1 MVLNTKKPKKMKLT
15 FTFLIV
21 LLEISSL
28 FAQQIKQVSAVSEK
42 VYISVTKKTPQTPEP
57 EISKTLLQPPYLEI
71 TNYRFTDTDG
81 NNKIDAGETVKI
93 SFELVNSGMGPG
105 KDLTLDIEE
114 INKME
119 GLEFKKPGQLSDL
132 RQGESKHLEIPIVGS
147 LDLPDGL
154 ASFRIQVNEPNG
166 FGTDPLEMEIE
177 TQSFRPP
184 VVKLVDFQVS
194 SQVGG
199 ILEKRKPFDLE
210 ILVQNLGQGMAEDVS
225 VKVDFPANIFCL
237 SANQLENVGKLEP
250 GEQKLLSYNFITNN
264 EYREN
269 TIGFR
274 FDINEKYG
282 KYAEPGD
289 VVLTLN
295 QEVSAEKLVVRGVE
309 EKEVEIAVASL
320 SSDVDKNIPV
330 NPEKFPSK
338 VALIFGNEDYS
349 RTLNAEVN
357 VEYARRDADVFLKYA
372 VNTLGVVKENVYF
385 NTDATSG
392 TMNTEIDRVCELIKR
407 MGPET
412 ELIFYYAGHGFPDEK
427 NHAPYLIPVDVNAS
441 NLNAAIPLK
450 DVYKKF
456 GETGAKK
463 ITVVLDACFSGGG
476 RNQGLLAD
484 ARGFRIKPKEEELM
498 GNMVVF
504 SASTG
509 EQTALPYHEQKH
521 GMFTYFLLKI
531 LQETNGSATFG
542 DLDNYLKA
550 QVGINSLRING
561 KVQDPVTTVSPQMRQ
576 VWKSLTF

>member
-1 MVLNTKKPKKMKLT
+1 MKKLYLLLLLSL
-15 FTFLIV
+15 FTGTQA
-21 LLEISSL
+21 L
-28 FAQQIKQVSAVSEK
+28 FAQQRKQVSAVSKK
-42 VYISVTKKTPQTPEP
+42 VYISVKKEIPQTPEP

-71 TNYRFTDTDG
+71 TNYRFTDDNG

-93 SFELVNSGMGPG
+93 SFDLVNSGMGSG
-105 KDLTLDIEE
+105 EGLTLVIEE
-114 INKME
+114 KNKVV
-119 GLEFKKPGQLSDL
+119 GLDFKKPGRLTVL
-132 RQGESKHLEIPIVGS
+132 KQGESRHLEIPIEGN
-147 LDLPDGL
+147 LDLADGL
-154 ASFRIQVNEPNG
+154 ASFRILVNEPNG

-237 SANQLENVGKLEP
+237 SANQLENIGKLEP

-274 FDINEKYG
+274 FEINEKYG

-330 NPEKFPSK
+330 NPEKLPSK

-357 VEYARRDADVFLKYA
+357 VEYARRDADIFLKYA

-385 NTDATSG
+385 NIDATSG

-441 NLNAAIPLK
+441 NLNSAIPLK
-450 DVYKKF
+450 EVYKKF